1 MASNLSSNS
10 TNFQSEISKMMYG
23 FGDSPNPNPETVLLI
38 ESIVLQQLRSLL
50 KEAYQVSVE
59 RGKKNISNYE
69 LIYLMYINRN
79 VLKMKRLHDYQLA
92 QDEIEEI
99 NEFVLPEEFIT
110 DEEGDIV
117 IETACSA
124 KWGKR
129 THIDV
134 IQELDK
140 KGEVKNINYDYLGH
154 LRKIRAKNLTD
165 AMSSKQYEPF
175 QEARCSSFRTS
186 SASKQRFSKLKEWL
200 NPNEELKIT
209 NSALE
214 VLSFVAY
221 ETIADIVDAVLLTRR
236 SSSKGPHCFSSTLQ
250 LNNGVSVQWAI
261 SVMEVHQAL
270 TDYFT
275 PRVWLN
281 GLFYKK
287 MGLEYLSSLVA

>member
-1 MASNLSSNS
+1 
-10 TNFQSEISKMMYG
+10 MMYG

-59 RGKKNISNYE
+59 RGKKNITNYE
-69 LIYLMYINRN
+69 LIYLMYTNRN
-79 VLKMKRLHDYQLA
+79 VLKMKRLHDFQLA

-99 NEFVLPEEFIT
+99 DEFVLPEEFIT
-110 DEEGDIV
+110 DEEGDVI
-117 IETACSA
+117 IETASNA
-124 KWGKR
+124 WRKR
-129 THIDV
+129 THID
-134 IQELDK
+134 IIKELDK

-165 AMSSKQYEPF
+165 AMSSEEYEPF
-175 QEARCSSFRTS
+175 QEARRSSFRTS
-186 SASKQRFSKLKEWL
+186 TGFKHRFSKLKEWVI
-200 NPNEELKIT
+200 PNREYKIT

-214 VLSFVAY
+214 VLSFIAY
-221 ETIADIVDAVLLTRR
+221 ETVADIVDAVLLTRR
-236 SSSKGPHCFSSTLQ
+236 SSSKGVHCFSSTLK

-261 SVMEVHQAL
+261 GVMEVHEAL
-270 TDYFT
+270 TNYFT

-287 MGLEYLSSLVA
+287 MGLEYLSGLVS